1 MKTKAQL
8 SGFAELEKALG
19 NLPEAVGKR
28 ITRAA
33 MKQAAEPM
41 AEAARELAPEKTGKL
56 KKSIKIGSMLNGRQ
70 RKIRK
75 RSLTADEKNAL
86 TLFMGP
92 SYLKG
97 DYGRHGHL
105 VEFGTRPHKNGGQ
118 FAGTDHPGT
127 APQPFMRPA
136 FDREAM
142 PTVERLKPLLYKA
155 IEKAAKREAA
165 KARKQKG

>member
-1 MKTKAQL
+1 MKTTARL
-8 SGFAELEKALG
+8 TGFAELEKALG
-19 NLPEAVGKR
+19 NLPGAVGKR
-28 ITRAA
+28 VTRAA
-33 MKQAAEPM
+33 MKKAAEPM
-41 AEAARELAPEKTGKL
+41 AEVARELAPERTGKL
-56 KKSIKIGSMLNGRQ
+56 KKSIRIGSMLNGRQ

-75 RSLTADEKNAL
+75 RSMTEDEKNAV

-97 DYGRHGHL
+97 DQGRHGHL
-105 VEFGTRPHKNGGQ
+105 VEFGTAPHKNGGQ

-155 IEKAAKREAA
+155 IDKAAKREAA
-165 KARKQKG
+165 KARKPKG